1 MPSGARTPHS
11 RRRWILRGGVAV
23 LLVTWLA
30 TAAWQSAK
38 PLPAGLHVTAAPVTV
53 DAARLHFLADVT
65 ANDAF
70 GQPVIMR
77 QIFDATLALV
87 ADAKDLLV
95 VDYFLFNA
103 QRGVLDAAPD
113 PRLVPLSA
121 LLRDALLARH
131 RADPQLP
138 ILVLVDPIN
147 SGYGPVLAPELMA
160 LKDAGIDVVTVD
172 LDPLRDS
179 NALYS
184 AAWRLTLRWWLTPT
198 ASGSW
203 TNLLDAGSAPMSTG
217 AMLRLLNF
225 KADHRKLA
233 VTGDGHGSLRGIVA
247 SANPHDA
254 SSAHSNVGIE
264 LAGPALLPLLD
275 SEIAIARAAG
285 WQGTLP
291 LDRVRAAVSAP
302 EAAPANASRVQVVTE
317 GAIRDA
323 LIGHVDGAGRGDAI
337 DIAMFYLSDRA
348 TVRALHDAAMRGVDL
363 RIILDPNK
371 DAFGHEKSGVPN
383 RQVAAELVSTSHGA
397 VHIRWYRTHGEQFH
411 AKLVAVRHGERLWV
425 TLGSANLTRRNLG
438 DYNLEANVVVD
449 LPQQSGFAQDEAR
462 WFDML
467 WANRAVGGVEYTADV
482 DVYADPSQGR
492 YWLYR
497 FMEATGLSTF

>member
-1 MPSGARTPHS
+1 MASGARTPHS
-11 RRRWILRGGVAV
+11 RRRWILRSVAAV
-23 LLVTWLA
+23 LLVAWLA

-38 PLPAGLHVTAAPVTV
+38 PLPAGLRVAATPVTV

-70 GQPVIMR
+70 GQPVITR

-103 QRGVLDAAPD
+103 QRGALDAAPD
-113 PRLVPLSA
+113 PRLLPLSA
-121 LLRDALLARH
+121 MLRDALLARH
-131 RADPQLP
+131 KADPQLP

-147 SGYGPVLAPELMA
+147 SGYGPVLAPELAA

-184 AAWRLTLRWWLTPT
+184 AAWRLSLRWWLTPS

-217 AMLRLLNF
+217 ALLRLLNF

-233 VTGDGHGSLRGIVA
+233 LTGDGHGSLRGIVA

-254 SSAHSNVGIE
+254 SSAHSNVGVE
-264 LAGPALLPLLD
+264 LAGPALQPLLD

-285 WQGTLP
+285 WQGILP
-291 LDRVRAAVSAP
+291 LARVGAAVSAP
-302 EAAPANASRVQVVTE
+302 EAAPAVAARVQVATE

-323 LIGHVDGAGRGDAI
+323 LIEHVDGAGRGDAI

-348 TVRALHDAAMRGVDL
+348 TVRALRDAALRGVDL

-371 DAFGHEKSGVPN
+371 DAFGHEKSGLPN

-411 AKLVAVRHGERLWV
+411 AKLVAIRQGERLWV

-438 DYNLEANVVVD
+438 DYNLEANVIVD
-449 LPQQSGFAQDEAR
+449 LPQQSVFAQDEAR

-467 WANRAVGGVEYTADV
+467 WANRAFGGVEYTADV